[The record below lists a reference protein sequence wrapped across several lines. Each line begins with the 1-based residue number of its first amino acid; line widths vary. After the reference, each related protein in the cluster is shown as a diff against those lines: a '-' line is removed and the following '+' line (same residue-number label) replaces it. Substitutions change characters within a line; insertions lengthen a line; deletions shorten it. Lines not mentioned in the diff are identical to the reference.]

1 MRRVRLSRLAGLA
14 APIAVPL
21 AARAAEAPGTA
32 SRAAWLL
39 ATWAVVSVAATVVVA
54 IWFRARARANQQLS
68 AEVRREDWVA
78 ARDETLRDREPV
90 D

>member
-1 MRRVRLSRLAGLA
+1 MRTVLLARLVGLA
-14 APIAVPL
+14 APL

-32 SRAAWLL
+32 SRAGWLL
-39 ATWAVVSVAATVVVA
+39 AIWLVVSVAATLVVA
-54 IWFRARARANQQLS
+54 IWFRARARANQRLS
-68 AEVRREDWVA
+68 AEVRREDWAA